1 MHGLGRCVEV
11 YDYISVYMYSCTATA
26 WAREH
31 LPYRGVRPGR
41 WGRHSVVLVVV
52 VVVVVMI
59 MACGCT
65 ATKVG
70 SGLKAAGAPMPHAR
84 GMAGPN
90 TSTRVSTHVD
100 EPRRC
105 AKLKGGPVTAARSA
119 CAVTARGCRWARRRR
134 DTKA

>member
-59 MACGCT
+59 MLMMILIMIMKMIVMITLLPFFFIFCKTSSKTFA
-65 ATKVG
+65 KRSIQPG
-70 SGLKAAGAPMPHAR
+70 SECM
-84 GMAGPN
+84 
-90 TSTRVSTHVD
+90 
-100 EPRRC
+100 
-105 AKLKGGPVTAARSA
+105 
-119 CAVTARGCRWARRRR
+119 
-134 DTKA
+134 